1 MKRIKSKVENYMSY
15 SQSACRANISTTVI
29 KWPHQFIIAK
39 VMLYQNMDVQIMG
52 VVDMSSAFDT
62 IEREELMQALELIL
76 KEDEIRMCRLLLTE
90 TSTTLWFGKDF
101 TESFETNK
109 GSAQGDAISDVF
121 FNIAFESALR
131 NLRSELN
138 KTNPN
143 IEQSYSKVS
152 SLPIEMLYTDGSDL
166 KQWNK
171 YQS

>member
-15 SQSACRANISTTVI
+15 SQSACRANKSTTVI

-52 VVDMSSAFDT
+52 VDMSSAFDT
-62 IEREELMQALELIL
+62 IEREELMQALELTL

-109 GSAQGDAISDVF
+109 GSAQGDAI
-121 FNIAFESALR
+121 
-131 NLRSELN
+131 
-138 KTNPN
+138 
-143 IEQSYSKVS
+143 
-152 SLPIEMLYTDGSDL
+152 
-166 KQWNK
+166 
-171 YQS
+171 

>member
-1 MKRIKSKVENYMSY
+1 
-15 SQSACRANISTTVI
+15 
-29 KWPHQFIIAK
+29 
-39 VMLYQNMDVQIMG
+39 
-52 VVDMSSAFDT
+52 MSSAFDT

-90 TSTTLWFGKDF
+90 TSATLWFGKDF
-101 TESFETNK
+101 TESFETNE
-109 GSAQGDAISDVF
+109 GSAQGNAISDVF

-166 KQWNK
+166 KQWSKN
-171 YQS
+171 QS